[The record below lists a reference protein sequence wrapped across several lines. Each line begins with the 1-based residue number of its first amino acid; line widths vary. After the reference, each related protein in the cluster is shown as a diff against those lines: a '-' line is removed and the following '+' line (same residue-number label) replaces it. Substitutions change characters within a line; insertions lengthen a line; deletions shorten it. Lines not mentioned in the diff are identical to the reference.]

1 MDKSIGRGLAILGVL
16 LALGMSIGAFILG
29 VQAKQIGSAKQTITV
44 KGVAEK
50 PIDSTSAEWQIT
62 LNARADSFADALAQI
77 KQEKPAMQ
85 SFLKQFGF
93 DGEQLM
99 FDAESVTP
107 HMVDERDDRG
117 YSVSVQ
123 RGFNASQ
130 TLHIKTNDL
139 AKIQEARAKIIEYQ
153 AQGHD
158 LDVSDVEFLVGNQD
172 DIKLALIGEATKN
185 AKTRADEFAKNGDA
199 KVGSMRSASQG
210 TFDILPANGSAE
222 DSIGGVYDKSTVK
235 KIARV
240 VVTIEYN
247 TQP

>member
-44 KGVAEK
+44 KGGPGV

-107 HMVDERDDRG
+107 HMVDER
-117 YSVSVQ
+117 
-123 RGFNASQ
+123 
-130 TLHIKTNDL
+130 
-139 AKIQEARAKIIEYQ
+139 
-153 AQGHD
+153 
-158 LDVSDVEFLVGNQD
+158 
-172 DIKLALIGEATKN
+172 
-185 AKTRADEFAKNGDA
+185 
-199 KVGSMRSASQG
+199 
-210 TFDILPANGSAE
+210 
-222 DSIGGVYDKSTVK
+222 
-235 KIARV
+235 
-240 VVTIEYN
+240 
-247 TQP
+247 

>member
-29 VQAKQIGSAKQTITV
+29 VQAKQVGSAKQTITV

-62 LNARADSFADALAQI
+62 LNTRADSFADALAQI

-85 SFLKQFGF
+85 NFLKQFGF
-93 DGEQLM
+93 DGEQVM

-158 LDVSDVEFLVGNQD
+158 LNVSDVDFW
-172 DIKLALIGEATKN
+172 LAIWMTSN
-185 AKTRADEFAKNGDA
+185 SR
-199 KVGSMRSASQG
+199 
-210 TFDILPANGSAE
+210 
-222 DSIGGVYDKSTVK
+222 
-235 KIARV
+235 
-240 VVTIEYN
+240 
-247 TQP
+247 

>member
-1 MDKSIGRGLAILGVL
+1 MDKSIGRGLAVLGLL

-50 PIDSTSAEWQIT
+50 PIDSTSAEWQIS
-62 LNARADSFADALAQI
+62 LSARGENFSDALTQI
-77 KQEKPAMQ
+77 KNEKPAIEA
-85 SFLKQFGF
+85 FLKQFGF
-93 DGEQLM
+93 EGDSLM

-107 HMVDERDDRG
+107 NMVDERDERG

-130 TLHIKTNDL
+130 TLHIKTDNID
-139 AKIQEARAKIIEYQ
+139 KIQQARAKIIEYQ
-153 AQGHD
+153 AQGHN
-158 LDVSDVEFLVGNQD
+158 LDVSDVDFLVGNLD
-172 DIKLALIGEATKN
+172 NIKLELIGEATKN
-185 AKTRADEFAKNGDA
+185 AKVRAQEFAKNGDA
-199 KVGSMRSASQG
+199 KVGTMRSASQG

>member
-62 LNARADSFADALAQI
+62 VMTHADTFADALDQI
-77 KQEKPAMQ
+77 KREKPAIER
-85 SFLKQFGF
+85 FLKPFGF
-93 DGEQLM
+93 EGESLT

-107 HMVDERDDRG
+107 NMVDERDERG
-117 YSVSVQ
+117 YSNSVQ
-123 RGFNASQ
+123 RGFNARQ

-139 AKIQEARAKIIEYQ
+139 TQIQQARAKIIEYQ

-158 LDVSDVEFLVGNQD
+158 LEVSDVDFLVGNLD
-172 DIKLALIGEATKN
+172 DIKLALIGEATQN
-185 AKTRADEFAKNGDA
+185 AKTRAQEFAKNGDA
-199 KVGSMRSASQG
+199 KVGTMRSASQG

-222 DSIGGVYDKSTVK
+222 DSVGGVYDKSTVK

-247 TQP
+247 TSP

>member
-85 SFLKQFGF
+85 NFLKQFGF
-93 DGEQLM
+93 DGEQVM

-158 LDVSDVEFLVGNQD
+158 LNVSDVDFLVGNLD
-172 DIKLALIGEATKN
+172 DIKLALIGEATKTPKPVQMSLPKM
-185 AKTRADEFAKNGDA
+185 AMRKSARCARRHKGHLTFCPRMAAPKTASAASTTKVRSKKSRAW
-199 KVGSMRSASQG
+199 
-210 TFDILPANGSAE
+210 L
-222 DSIGGVYDKSTVK
+222 
-235 KIARV
+235 
-240 VVTIEYN
+240 
-247 TQP
+247 

>member
-62 LNARADSFADALAQI
+62 LSAHADTFVDALAQI
-77 KQEKPAMQ
+77 KREKPAIEN
-85 SFLKQFGF
+85 FLKPFGF
-93 DGEQLM
+93 NGDSLT
-99 FDAESVTP
+99 FDAESVAP
-107 HMVDERDDRG
+107 NMVDERDERG
-117 YSVSVQ
+117 YNTTVQ
-123 RGFNASQ
+123 RGFNATQ
-130 TLHIKTNDL
+130 TLHIKTDNL
-139 AKIQEARAKIIEYQ
+139 PKIQEARAKIIEYQ

-158 LDVSDVEFLVGNQD
+158 LNVSDVEFLVGNLD

-185 AKTRADEFAKNGDA
+185 AKTRAQEFAKNGDA
-199 KVGSMRSASQG
+199 KVGTMRSASQG